1 MRKALLTYLKLLM
14 LRTGG
19 LPQKLHKHTSTS
31 LQTDIIT
38 SICKVDE
45 ITDVFAELQRIEQP
59 EGLRIR
65 HALEFT
71 RLKIKGFD
79 YRLRVGEDGE
89 LLSCIWMTARMRARL
104 RLYGGLIYFDGKAKA
119 NIEEWPIFF
128 PTILDCNCKAHRVAI
143 AASYVEDGATCQFV
157 ITYASTFDVSRMV

>member
-1 MRKALLTYLKLLM
+1 MFLINERLNLKTDAQSIVNLKLLM
-14 LRTGG
+14 LRRTGG

-31 LQTDIIT
+31 LQTDIT

-79 YRLRVGEDGE
+79 YRLRVGGEDGE
-89 LLSCIWMTARMRARL
+89 LLSCIWMTARMRAGRCFDSVVL
-104 RLYGGLIYFDGKAKA
+104 SRTSSSRSTDGLLASVYIIY
-119 NIEEWPIFF
+119 
-128 PTILDCNCKAHRVAI
+128 L
-143 AASYVEDGATCQFV
+143 
-157 ITYASTFDVSRMV
+157 